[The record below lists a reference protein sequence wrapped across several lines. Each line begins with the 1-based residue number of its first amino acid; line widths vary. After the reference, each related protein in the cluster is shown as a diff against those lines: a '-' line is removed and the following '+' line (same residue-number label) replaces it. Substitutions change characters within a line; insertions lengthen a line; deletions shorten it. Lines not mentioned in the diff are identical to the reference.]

1 MRCARQMWKW
11 IFIILTYGN
20 MNMKR
25 TWQVY
30 SARLC
35 LKPMFNR
42 LKEMKGP
49 TFVYTPL
56 GTYLKEASKKAPM
69 GASNKEVFL
78 RTFLIES

>member
-1 MRCARQMWKW
+1 
-11 IFIILTYGN
+11 
-20 MNMKR
+20 
-25 TWQVY
+25 
-30 SARLC
+30 
-35 LKPMFNR
+35 MFNR